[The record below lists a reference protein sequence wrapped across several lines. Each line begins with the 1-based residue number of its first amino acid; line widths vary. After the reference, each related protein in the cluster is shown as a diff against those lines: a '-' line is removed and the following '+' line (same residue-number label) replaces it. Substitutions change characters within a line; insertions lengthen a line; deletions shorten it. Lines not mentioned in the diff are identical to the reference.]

1 MKNKKKEK
9 IEGWEEQIK
18 NELIDLVDEYFPK
31 IKPQGGNKGRGEA
44 MVLIARILISF
55 DKFISQAISEAREE
69 EKQKHLANLRVM
81 LALGDEIV
89 EEAMPNYED
98 NDNEVYTIVDWQINA
113 RKLRKLYPKELSQKQ
128 LKK

>member
-1 MKNKKKEK
+1 MIDFTEEK
-9 IEGWEEQIK
+9 IK
-18 NELIDLVDEYFPK
+18 KFREYFDF
-31 IKPQGGNKGRGEA
+31 IAVKGVQCDEIT
-44 MVLIARILISF
+44 LHNIESF
-55 DKFISQAISEAREE
+55 LSLAISEAREE